1 VRLTGRDE
9 KLSKYRRIEV
19 NAYRRRVT
27 IVSGEWRA
35 RDVFDAQ
42 PAELDD
48 RVSLSDSDSSEPV
61 APDSPEGQTI
71 LLDAVR
77 SLERRLS
84 PEARATICA
93 NRNGLT
99 SNDPNRNDFYLKLRS
114 IYDFIPKALRFT
126 RKEKSNAAKQS
137 VKD

>member
-1 VRLTGRDE
+1 VRLTERVE

-35 RDVFDAQ
+35 RKVFDAQ
-42 PAELDD
+42 PTQPDD

-71 LLDAVR
+71 LLEAVR
-77 SLERRLS
+77 LLERRPS
-84 PEARATICA
+84 PEARAMICA
-93 NRNGLT
+93 DRNALT
-99 SNDPNRNDFYLKLRS
+99 SNDQNQNRTYPTCDPSMSLFQK
-114 IYDFIPKALRFT
+114 F
-126 RKEKSNAAKQS
+126 
-137 VKD
+137 

>member
-1 VRLTGRDE
+1 MN
-9 KLSKYRRIEV
+9 KYRRIEV
-19 NAYRRRVT
+19 NAYRRRLT
-27 IVSGEWRA
+27 IVSGEWRL
-35 RDVFDAQ
+35 RDGLDVQ
-42 PAELDD
+42 PAKTDD

-71 LLDAVR
+71 LLEAVR

-93 NRNGLT
+93 DRNALGSSDL
-99 SNDPNRNDFYLKLRS
+99 NRNDFYLKLRS

-137 VKD
+137 VKADSA

>member
-1 VRLTGRDE
+1 
-9 KLSKYRRIEV
+9 LSKYRRIEV

-42 PAELDD
+42 PIEPDD
-48 RVSLSDSDSSEPV
+48 RVSLADSDSSEPV
-61 APDSPEGQTI
+61 APDSAEGQMI
-71 LLDAVR
+71 LVEAVR

-84 PEARATICA
+84 PEARAVICA
-93 NRNGLT
+93 DRNALT
-99 SNDPNRNDFYLKLRS
+99 SHDLNQNRSYLKLRS
-114 IYDFIPKALRFT
+114 AYESFAKVLHFT

-137 VKD
+137 V